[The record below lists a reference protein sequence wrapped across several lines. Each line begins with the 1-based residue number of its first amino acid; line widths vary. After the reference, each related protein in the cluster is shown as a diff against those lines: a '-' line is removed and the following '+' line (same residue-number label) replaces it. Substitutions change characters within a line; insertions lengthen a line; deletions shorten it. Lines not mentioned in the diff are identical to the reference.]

1 MKLKSLNI
9 FKSKEKDFN
18 VSDGIFDIEP
28 RKDIIARV
36 VRWQLA
42 KKRSG
47 NHKVKSR
54 SEVKSTTAKIYRQ
67 KGTVRAR
74 HGPSSVV
81 QFRGGGVVH
90 GPVVRNHSH
99 KLPKKIRLLG
109 LKSALSLKAK
119 GGNLNILENDKF
131 DGKTKTFKKAINKS
145 SLKNILIVAS
155 KKDDEK
161 NIYFAIKNLPNVDL
175 ISQIGLNVYDIVKKE
190 YLLITEQAINEIEER
205 LKWK

>member
-1 MKLKSLNI
+1 LKLKSLNI

-67 KGTVRAR
+67 KGTGRAR

-131 DGKTKTFKKAINKS
+131 DGKTKTFEKAINKS

-161 NIYFAIKNLPNVDL
+161 NIYFAIKNIPNVDL

-205 LKWK
+205 LK

>member
-1 MKLKSLNI
+1 LKLKSLNI

-67 KGTVRAR
+67 KGTGRAR

-131 DGKTKTFKKAINKS
+131 DGKTKTFEKAINKS

-161 NIYFAIKNLPNVDL
+161 NIYFAIKNIPNVDL

>member
-67 KGTVRAR
+67 KGTGRAR

-161 NIYFAIKNLPNVDL
+161 NIYFAIKNIPNVDL

-205 LKWK
+205 LK

>member
-67 KGTVRAR
+67 KGTGGAR
-74 HGPSSVV
+74 HGDRNAPI
-81 QFRGGGVVH
+81 FRKGGVYK
-90 GPVVRNHSH
+90 GPKPRSHSH
-99 KLPKKIRLLG
+99 DLNKKFRKLGIIH
-109 LKSALSLKAK
+109 ALSSKVSW
-119 GGNLNILENDKF
+119 
-131 DGKTKTFKKAINKS
+131 GK
-145 SLKNILIVAS
+145 IVFV
-155 KKDDEK
+155 DE
-161 NIYFAIKNLPNVDL
+161 L
-175 ISQIGLNVYDIVKKE
+175 ISNFEK
-190 YLLITEQAINEIEER
+190 T
-205 LKWK
+205 

>member
-67 KGTVRAR
+67 KGTGRAR

-145 SLKNILIVAS
+145 SLKNILIIAS

-205 LKWK
+205 LK

>member
-67 KGTVRAR
+67 KGTGRAR

-99 KLPKKIRLLG
+99 KLPKKIRL
-109 LKSALSLKAK
+109 
-119 GGNLNILENDKF
+119 
-131 DGKTKTFKKAINKS
+131 
-145 SLKNILIVAS
+145 
-155 KKDDEK
+155 
-161 NIYFAIKNLPNVDL
+161 
-175 ISQIGLNVYDIVKKE
+175 
-190 YLLITEQAINEIEER
+190 
-205 LKWK
+205 